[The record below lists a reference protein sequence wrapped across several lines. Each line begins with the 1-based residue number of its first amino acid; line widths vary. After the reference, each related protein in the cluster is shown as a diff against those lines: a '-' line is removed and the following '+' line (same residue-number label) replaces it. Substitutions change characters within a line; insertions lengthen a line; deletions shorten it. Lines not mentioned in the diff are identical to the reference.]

1 MTTKLCII
9 SSTILL
15 MLARPASA
23 GWVYFRDGSRYY
35 QFEGP
40 DFAILA
46 YLLIVGG
53 GFALFVY
60 RVLLRPEPPPR
71 TKTADEYNAE
81 AVLLAAK
88 RHHTEMI
95 SELRKAEIE
104 AARVEAIHSERNEI
118 IAHDRK
124 VRDLNARLDE
134 QRRSS

>member
-1 MTTKLCII
+1 MTKLCII
-9 SSTILL
+9 NSTILL
-15 MLARPASA
+15 MLIRPASA
-23 GWVYFRDGSRYY
+23 GWVYYRDGTRSY
-35 QFEGP
+35 QFDGAE
-40 DFAILA
+40 FAILA

-53 GFALFVY
+53 GIALFVY
-60 RVLLRPEPPPR
+60 RVLLHPEPPPR

-104 AARVEAIHSERNEI
+104 AARVDAIYKERGEI
-118 IAHDRK
+118 IAHDKK

-134 QRRSS
+134 KRSAP